1 MISTRLESPRALLFV
16 VQTSDL
22 PTPSALELI
31 FSLWREHEVQLDE
44 RSLGILLQIRVVF
57 TEEGKEEQNP
67 GTSLTDFRIP
77 DHARAGGD

>member
-1 MISTRLESPRALLFV
+1 M
-16 VQTSDL
+16 
-22 PTPSALELI
+22 
-31 FSLWREHEVQLDE
+31 DE